1 VTLESRLNFNLE
13 RGGLAHRSTYLKM
26 QQREY
31 QQRAIDFLCSVRRG
45 ICKAPAGS
53 GKTHI
58 AASALSRCLD
68 GRKERANVEIMVN
81 TREQVEQM
89 QTACD
94 RFDIASKCDL
104 QIYCAAG
111 APIGTKPDMIIV
123 DECHRSSSASWSAK
137 IKSCDG
143 GRWGLSATPFDD
155 KEAEQVAI
163 IKELFGE
170 RIHTIE
176 RAELVE
182 NGHLSKA
189 RVIWR
194 DVPEESKCLRFII
207 DTIGESDGVARFK
220 KMSFKVR
227 DIKSKDSMSDEDK
240 RKEIEEIERKC
251 RNDCVYAAA
260 QKIGIWANQWRDYAI
275 ISEANRRV
283 SDGHHVIVLIGKIE
297 HGERLIAAIPG
308 AVLCFSGMGAKRRRE
323 ALASFRSGSIRC
335 LVASSMLDEGF
346 DAPIADCLILASAGK
361 SQRKAIQSTGR
372 VLRPYIGQES
382 GIIVDFTDRFHPML
396 ARQAGKR
403 RAIYRGLNYE
413 Q

>member
-1 VTLESRLNFNLE
+1 
-13 RGGLAHRSTYLKM
+13 M

-31 QQRAIDFLCSVRRG
+31 QQRAIDFLCSIRRG
-45 ICKAPAGS
+45 ILKAPAGS

-68 GRKERANVEIMVN
+68 GRKDRAIVEIIVN

-111 APIGTKPDMIIV
+111 APIGTKPDLIIV
-123 DECHRSSSASWSAK
+123 DECHRSSAATWAAK
-137 IKSCDG
+137 VRSCDG

-155 KEAEQVAI
+155 KEPEQIAI

-194 DVPEESKCLRFII
+194 DVDCGGVSERIESLAADLIEKRRRKMPYMFRNEES
-207 DTIGESDGVARFK
+207 
-220 KMSFKVR
+220 
-227 DIKSKDSMSDEDK
+227 
-240 RKEIEEIERKC
+240 ERKQVNQC
-251 RNDCVYAAA
+251 RWQAC
-260 QKIGIWANQWRDYAI
+260 QQIGVWENESRDYAI
-275 ISEANRRV
+275 ISEANQRV

-308 AVLCFSGMGAKRRRE
+308 AVLCYSGMGAKRRRE
-323 ALASFRSGSIRC
+323 VLASFRIGSIRC

-372 VLRPYIGQES
+372 VLRPYVGQES
-382 GIIVDFTDRFHPML
+382 GIIIDFTDRFHPML

-403 RAIYRGLNYE
+403 RAIYRGLNYS
-413 Q
+413 QNK